1 MKRIS
6 ATPFGDFAT
15 RRIRV
20 LLTCLFGLAVLSG
33 PVQAQG
39 RVPDLSLLSIE
50 DLMNI
55 EVTSVSRKEQRA
67 SDAAAAV
74 FVITHDDIRR
84 SGMSTIPDLLRLA
97 PGVDV
102 AQINANKWAV
112 SVRGFNGLYANK
124 LLVLVDG
131 RSTYSRI
138 FSGVFWDAED
148 LMFDDVDRIEVIRGP
163 GAALWGANAVN
174 GVINIVTK
182 AAAETQGGLAR
193 VDVGRAGEQGAVR
206 YGGAIGATSYR
217 LYSQWTGRN
226 QSLLPAGT
234 LAGDGSYSLTT
245 GFRTDRTTRPDALTF
260 EGDVTI
266 GQVHALWPN
275 LDPRSSAQVP
285 LANDSSESRGGH
297 LLGRWT
303 HTSATGASLQVQSFV
318 DIVSRQE
325 PVGDYDRKAF
335 DIDTQYHT
343 AVSPRHDLVAG
354 AGYRVSGD
362 TFSGRVGLS
371 LTPAEDRS
379 SLLTAFI
386 QDEVKLLGTRL
397 AVTFGSQVQYDSY
410 SGAGVQPTVRALWKA
425 LPHQRVW
432 AATSRALRTPSLYE
446 RRMRLDLPP
455 APGANGLPMV
465 VTAQGNPAAE
475 TESLV
480 DVEAGYRLEVGG
492 TASVDLTAYAGRYD
506 HLRTQ
511 EPNDP
516 VDRLVPT
523 PQVSVVSQYGNLLQA
538 TTRGLEIAG
547 HWTPVPA
554 WRFDGSYTAFRV
566 TPQLAPESHDP
577 NASSED
583 GTAPRTQWQL
593 RSTFAAGARATL
605 SGAIFYVGPLV
616 RDSVSAY
623 TRADISAEWRL
634 ASRLSG
640 TVIGQNLFDPS
651 HAESAGVGSL
661 LLPTQ
666 VPRSASLRLRWV
678 F

>member
-1 MKRIS
+1 MS
-6 ATPFGDFAT
+6 APRFGNFAT
-15 RRIRV
+15 RWGR
-20 LLTCLFGLAVLSG
+20 LLAALFGLSVASG
-33 PVQAQG
+33 PVAAQG
-39 RVPDLSLLSIE
+39 RVPDLSQLSIE

-55 EVTSVSRKEQRA
+55 EVTSASRKEQRA
-67 SDAAAAV
+67 SDVAAAV

-174 GVINIVTK
+174 GVVNIVTK
-182 AAAETQGGLAR
+182 SASDTQGGLAR
-193 VDVGRAGEQGAVR
+193 VDAGRVGEQGAVR
-206 YGGAIGATSYR
+206 YGGTIGATSYR
-217 LYSQWTGRN
+217 LSSQWTGRN
-226 QSLLPAGT
+226 QSLLPAGAP
-234 LAGDGSYSLTT
+234 AGDGSYSITT
-245 GFRTDRTTRPDALTF
+245 GFRADRTTRPDALTF
-260 EGDVTI
+260 EGDVTL

-285 LANDSSESRGGH
+285 LANDSSDSRGGH

-303 HTSATGASLQVQSFV
+303 HTGATGASLQVQSFV
-318 DIVSRQE
+318 DTVSRQE
-325 PVGDYDRKAF
+325 PVGGYDRKVF
-335 DIDTQYHT
+335 DVDTQYHT
-343 AVSPRHDLVAG
+343 ALGSRHDLVAG
-354 AGYRVSGD
+354 AGYRFSGD

-371 LTPAEDRS
+371 MNPAEDKS

-386 QDEVKLLGTRL
+386 QDEIKLLGNRL
-397 AVTFGSQVQYDSY
+397 AVTLGSQVQYDSDF
-410 SGAGVQPTVRALWKA
+410 GGGVQPTARALWKG
-425 LPHQRVW
+425 LPRQRFW

-446 RRMRLDLPP
+446 RRMRLDFPP
-455 APGANGLPMV
+455 TPGVDGLPMV
-465 VTAQGNPAAE
+465 VTAQGNPSAE

-480 DVEAGYRLEVGG
+480 DVEAGYRLEVGS
-492 TASVDLTAYAGRYD
+492 TASVDVTGYAGRYD

-511 EPNDP
+511 EPSDP
-516 VDRLVPT
+516 VVQFVPT
-523 PQVSVVSQYGNLLQA
+523 PQILVASQFGNLLQA

-547 HWTPVPA
+547 HWTPVQA

-566 TPQLAPESHDP
+566 TPQLLPASHDP
-577 NASSED
+577 TAGGED
-583 GTAPRTQWQL
+583 GSAPRRQWQL
-593 RSTFAAGARATL
+593 RSTFSPASRATL

-623 TRADISAEWRL
+623 TRADMSAEWRL
-634 ASRLSG
+634 SSRLSA

-661 LLPTQ
+661 LLPTE
-666 VPRSASLRLRWV
+666 VPRSASLRLRWM